1 MVTLKE
7 IAEKSGVSIATV
19 SNILNGKSN
28 FSEETKERI
37 LEVIK
42 ETGYQPNFM
51 ARTLRAHKTNTIGVI
66 VDDVID
72 FSAPNLIDG
81 LMGLCEC
88 KGYKVILE
96 NIRFYYKTSY
106 IWKNHQEYKEA
117 VNKAIQEMSVIKVD
131 GIIYIA
137 AHSRNIDC
145 IPKNLDIPFV
155 ICYAYDDAETPC
167 VIFDDEKAGFDM
179 TEYLISK
186 GHSKIAL
193 IMGHKDSIHTLNRL
207 AGFNKAMEKH
217 SLPVNKNWQVYGN
230 WTLESGYNSCKNLFE
245 SNELPSAIFCFNDIM
260 AYGVYK
266 VLAEKNLKPGKDISV
281 VGFDNR
287 DVSGFMNPELT
298 TIYIP
303 HREIGEKSADILIR
317 IINGESVEQKIAL
330 PCSLIER
337 DSVCDIN

>member
-1 MVTLKE
+1 MITLKE
-7 IAEKSGVSIATV
+7 IAERCGVSIATV
-19 SNILNGKSN
+19 SNILNGKTN

-42 ETGYQPNFM
+42 ETGYRPNYM
-51 ARTLRAHKTNTIGVI
+51 ARTLRAHKTNTIGII

-81 LMGLCEC
+81 LMGYCEG
-88 KGYKVILE
+88 KGYKIVLE
-96 NIRFYYKTSY
+96 NIRFYYKTAN
-106 IWKNHQEYKEA
+106 IWKSHDEYKEA

-155 ICYAYDDAETPC
+155 ISYAYDDLETPC
-167 VIFDDEKAGFDM
+167 VVFDDEKAGFDM

-193 IMGHKDSIHTLNRL
+193 IMGNKDSIHTLDRFK
-207 AGFNKAMEKH
+207 GFTKAMKKH
-217 SLPVNKNWQVYGN
+217 SLPVNEKWQYYGN
-230 WTLESGYNSCKNLFE
+230 WNLESGYDACKNLFE
-245 SNELPSAIFCFNDIM
+245 SKELPSAIFSFNDIM

-266 VLAEKNLKPGKDISV
+266 CLSEKNLRPGKDISV

-287 DVSGFMNPELT
+287 EVSRFMTPELT

-303 HREIGEKSADILIR
+303 LREIGEKSADTLIR